1 MWAGSW
7 EKQVCYL
14 PSQTSHELVSKS
26 CLRHS
31 SICWECR
38 SAFAFQQVF
47 PNLSNGSNNDS
58 LPLNVCEVLVYTRN
72 RTALNT
78 IVPVIL
84 IIYKLNLWG
93 LSYWQTCLSRRYGM
107 KSIVNQIL
115 GFITWRKKGMLIV
128 GLFSSQ
134 FFTEMEKS
142 PHLLFEEIACFWMTI
157 SHALY
162 FNSVGLVNLCRYL
175 CKCYIFR
182 EATNRQSFE
191 TGMLQYTAAK
201 HSAGVWRDRFSYLI
215 KKQTNRNSWD
225 I

>member
-58 LPLNVCEVLVYTRN
+58 LPPNVCEVLIYTRN
-72 RTALNT
+72 RTALNA

-142 PHLLFEEIACFWMTI
+142 PHLVWRNCLLLDDNLTCPI
-157 SHALY
+157 L
-162 FNSVGLVNLCRYL
+162 NSVGLVDLCRCL

-182 EATNRQSFE
+182 EATNRHSPLRQGCCN
-191 TGMLQYTAAK
+191 TLLQNTVLV
-201 HSAGVWRDRFSYLI
+201 SGGTDFLTS
-215 KKQTNRNSWD
+215 
-225 I
+225 

>member
-38 SAFAFQQVF
+38 SAFAFQHVF

-58 LPLNVCEVLVYTRN
+58 LPPNVCEVLVYTRN
-72 RTALNT
+72 RTALNA

-115 GFITWRKKGMLIV
+115 GFITWRKKAMLIV
-128 GLFSSQ
+128 GLFSRQ

-182 EATNRQSFE
+182 EATNRHSPLRQGCCN
-191 TGMLQYTAAK
+191 TLLQNTVLV
-201 HSAGVWRDRFSYLI
+201 SGGTDFLTS
-215 KKQTNRNSWD
+215 
-225 I
+225 